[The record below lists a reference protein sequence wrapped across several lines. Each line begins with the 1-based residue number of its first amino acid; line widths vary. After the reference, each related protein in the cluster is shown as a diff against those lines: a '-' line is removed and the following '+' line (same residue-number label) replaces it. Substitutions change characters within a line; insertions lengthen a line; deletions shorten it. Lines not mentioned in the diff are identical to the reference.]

1 MTHRRTLRRPD
12 WRWIWAASA
21 IAAVGLVSTRIH
33 SAQLTLVSPQG
44 VVQKR
49 FWTWDANWR
58 SALRQAGVRVNR
70 HDVLSLG
77 LFASP
82 TEPLVIRRAIPVE
95 VVTPHHRYRT
105 WTTAYRVKDV
115 LSRLHIA
122 LAPLDV
128 VKPRLDALIR
138 RPTIINVLRRWYVT
152 REMTSAVPFSTVYV
166 PDANMYV
173 GNRSILTRGADG
185 KRVVMTRVLMQ
196 DGKPIRTTVALTRM
210 LQPVVNRLVA
220 VGTDNTVSR
229 GGQVIQFTREIT
241 VVATAYWP
249 NPAWSNGY
257 TATGMRAQYG
267 VVAVDPQ
274 VIPLGTHLYIPGYGF
289 AVAADTGGAIV
300 GDRID
305 LCFNSESAALN
316 WGRQT
321 VQVFVVR

>member
-1 MTHRRTLRRPD
+1 
-12 WRWIWAASA
+12 
-21 IAAVGLVSTRIH
+21 
-33 SAQLTLVSPQG
+33 